1 MNNDPSKNNKNT
13 LENSALLEACDIP
26 QDRYRVFIE
35 DVADA
40 FFETNINGNF
50 VFFNNALCRIFGYS
64 REEIENQNFR
74 QFMDKQN

>member
-1 MNNDPSKNNKNT
+1 MNADAPNNSQDPPDNA
-13 LENSALLEACDIP
+13 ALLEACDIP

-40 FFETNINGNF
+40 FFETNIQGNF

-64 REEIENQNFR
+64 REEIENQNWR
-74 QFMDKQN
+74 T